1 MDSYQDYNHGANG
14 LVILNEDGFDR
25 LILGEEGPDP
35 HVGKRIAPFTGL
47 LIHERSGFERGGFG
61 AFPSENGDLVALGLD
76 TSRGEAL
83 SLIAY
88 NEGMIGVYLN
98 DGGDFISCQAR
109 LVRSTTLPTLT
120 GIAALAGVRPDE
132 VVALSKK
139 PPGRADWKR
148 PRRGSGR
155 RAHDRGA

>member
-61 AFPSENGDLVALGLD
+61 AFPSENGD
-76 TSRGEAL
+76 
-83 SLIAY
+83 
-88 NEGMIGVYLN
+88 
-98 DGGDFISCQAR
+98 
-109 LVRSTTLPTLT
+109 RSD
-120 GIAALAGVRPDE
+120 ILAGWRGRPQPE
-132 VVALSKK
+132 C
-139 PPGRADWKR
+139 
-148 PRRGSGR
+148 RGGQLTPS
-155 RAHDRGA
+155 AMM